1 MSFLIFHMLMLSS
14 AFLLAAS
21 SSAMAGLSLS
31 LLPCSF
37 RLFLGMGYRC
47 FLKALRNPL
56 ATARDRSGPL
66 GIARDRSVG
75 LSKSFAKCFS
85 TFGRRG
91 RERNCAKIGLKG
103 GWIAART
110 LSSERL
116 SEFGAP

>member
-1 MSFLIFHMLMLSS
+1 
-14 AFLLAAS
+14 
-21 SSAMAGLSLS
+21 
-31 LLPCSF
+31 
-37 RLFLGMGYRC
+37 MGYRC